1 MSTPPSKTAIGVLAT
16 ALVTVL
22 LLGWS
27 STVLHGQGSTS
38 SLAGV
43 VRDQQ
48 NLVVPAAS
56 VRLTGVENTFSRTV
70 TTSADG
76 GFEFPGLLAGEYK
89 MTVELAGFGREAF
102 QVPIAVNQRVRLDVV
117 LKPEG
122 LAQQVEVA
130 TTMPLLHV
138 SDATV
143 GEVIDQRQVAE
154 LPLNGRQFLELALLV
169 PGAHT
174 SHGAQMGDMSPLY
187 WRPGQNSAITIS
199 GGRPNSNVY
208 LLDGTV
214 NTDPTFNTFVIS
226 LPPDTIREFQI
237 QTGTYTAELGGAGTG
252 QINVVTKSGTL
263 NYHGSLY
270 EYLRNSKFDSP
281 EFTNPDELPP
291 FSQNQ
296 FGGTLGGPAGRGF
309 FFFGSYEGLRTT
321 QHMSNIM
328 FVPDMAVRTGDFS
341 GMAPIYDPLTNRPN
355 PSFNPALPINAANP
369 QFIRDQFPGNQI
381 PANRINSV
389 AQQVLQQYVVEPNRD
404 DPTDNYLDTRAHQFS
419 NNVYNV
425 RGDRSWGNGTSVFAR
440 YSLSDETGFTP
451 QNLPGFGAYHDN
463 RVHNLTATV
472 LHPSGSR
479 MLSETRFGFVRMR
492 LHRYGES
499 ANGKDIISELGIPG
513 VGFGGPDAYGLP
525 LFDIQ
530 GYDPIGDSLL
540 CTPCQY
546 WNNNFQ
552 IGERITWSSGA
563 HSIKFGGDARKF
575 NWDMLGFFQNR
586 GYFQFTSPITSRTSL
601 ADGSGNALASYL
613 LGMPALAQRQAG
625 TPSMKMRQW
634 TYDLFVQDDW
644 RVTRALTINA
654 GVRYELQTPLHDISK
669 ILTNLD
675 FSGGAP
681 VAFVG
686 GQNGY
691 PKGLVYTD
699 KNNVAPRIGFAW
711 APGEAKNVFRAGAG
725 IFFSYPDMNLWC
737 NQVHNVPLVFPEIQV
752 NNAANPTITTFG
764 FPPPVLGRTLVSF
777 TAIDTHLQIPRIDQA
792 SASYERQLST
802 NTMIQVGY
810 LGAWGSS
817 LDRSRLVN
825 NAQPGP
831 GGVQPRR
838 PYQTISFVPGTELG
852 PLPPGVTVASTTFP
866 VGPINLL
873 ESSGRSRYNS
883 VWVMTKRNFSRGL
896 SYIASYTYS
905 NSLTDSPTFRS
916 PANEAE
922 VPQNS
927 YDPGAD
933 WGPSG
938 CDIRHRFVSSVIY
951 KLAYDT
957 SGGTTTGQKVV
968 RGIFGGWQVSL
979 IYQWQ
984 SGFPFT
990 VSVFGDTANAGTLLN
1005 VNPIRANV
1013 VRGVSPTLDHPTADM
1028 WFNTAAF
1035 TTPAPFTFGTATR
1048 NSVWGPGLKKADL
1061 ALDREFR
1068 AVKAAA
1074 FHFRLEA
1081 FNVFN
1086 TVNYGT
1092 PNRFVN
1098 TPQFGSITDAATS
1111 ARQIQFVFRAMF

>member
-1 MSTPPSKTAIGVLAT
+1 MPKLAARLLP
-16 ALVTVL
+16 ALVFMCL
-22 LLGWS
+22 LPAFA
-27 STVLHGQGSTS
+27 HGQGSTA

-43 VRDQQ
+43 VRDEQ
-48 NLVVPAAS
+48 NLIVPGARVTMA
-56 VRLTGVENTFSRTV
+56 GVENTFTRTV
-70 TTSADG
+70 TTDTNGA
-76 GFEFPGLLAGEYK
+76 FEFAGLLSGEYK
-89 MTVELAGFGREAF
+89 MTVELTGFRREEMH
-102 QVPIAVNQRVRLDVV
+102 VPIAVNQRVRLDVT
-117 LKPEG
+117 LKAGG
-122 LAQQVEVA
+122 LAQQVEV
-130 TTMPLLHV
+130 TTTVPLLHV

-143 GEVIDQRQVAE
+143 GEVIDQRQVSE

-174 SHGAQMGDMSPLY
+174 SHGAQMGDMNPLY

-226 LPPDTIREFQI
+226 PPPDSIREFQI

-252 QINVVTKSGTL
+252 QINVVTKSGTSRMR
-263 NYHGSLY
+263 GSIY

-296 FGGTLGGPAGRGF
+296 FGGTLGGPAGKGF
-309 FFFGSYEGLRTT
+309 FFFAGYEGLRTT

-328 FVPDMAVRTGDFS
+328 FVPDAAIRTGDFS
-341 GMAPIYDPLTNRPN
+341 AYGPIYDPLTNRAN
-355 PSFNPALPINAANP
+355 PAFNPGLPVSPANP

-389 AQQVLQQYVVEPNRD
+389 SRDVLAKYVVQPNRD
-404 DPTDNYLDTRAHQFS
+404 DPTDNYLDTRAHRFQ
-419 NNVYNV
+419 NDGYNL
-425 RGDRSWGNGTSVFAR
+425 RLDRSWGNGTSLFTR

-463 RVHNLTATV
+463 RVHNLTVT
-472 LHPSGSR
+472 LLRPTSNR
-479 MLSETRFGFVRMR
+479 LLTETRFGFARMR
-492 LHRYGES
+492 MHRYGES
-499 ANGKDIISELGIPG
+499 ANGTNHIGELGIPG
-513 VGFGGPDAYGLP
+513 VGFGGEDAYGLP

-552 IGERITWSSGA
+552 VGERVTWSTGG

-586 GYFQFTSPITSRTSL
+586 GYYQFTNPITSRTSL
-601 ADGSGNALASYL
+601 LDGTGNAFASFL
-613 LGMPALAQRQAG
+613 LGTPALSQRQAG
-625 TPSMKMRQW
+625 TPSMVMRQM
-634 TYDLFVQDDW
+634 TYAMFLQDDW
-644 RVTRALTINA
+644 RVTSALTINA
-654 GVRYELQTPLHDISK
+654 GLRYEIQTPLHDISK

-675 FSGGAP
+675 FSKGAP
-681 VAFVG
+681 IAFVG

-691 PKGLVYTD
+691 PEGLVSID
-699 KNNVAPRIGFAW
+699 KNNLAPRIGLAW
-711 APGEAKNVFRAGAG
+711 APGEHKHVIRAGSG
-725 IFFSYPDMNLWC
+725 IFYSYPDMNLWC
-737 NQVHNVPLVFPEIQV
+737 NQVHNVPLVFPEIRV
-752 NNAANPTITTFG
+752 NNAATPAVGFG
-764 FPPPVLGRTLVSF
+764 FAPPVLCQKLTGF
-777 TAIDTHLQIPRIDQA
+777 TAIDTHLQIPRIIQT
-792 SASYERQLST
+792 SVSYERELTATS
-802 NTMIQVGY
+802 MIQVGY
-810 LGAWGSS
+810 LGAWGSN

-838 PYQTISFVPGTELG
+838 PIQTISFAPGTDLG
-852 PLPPGVTVASTTFP
+852 ELPPGVTVANTTFP

-873 ESSGRSRYNS
+873 ESTGTSQYNS
-883 VWVMTKRNFSRGL
+883 AWILTRRNFSRGL
-896 SYIASYTYS
+896 SYLASYTYS
-905 NSLTDSPTFRS
+905 QSFTDSPTFRS
-916 PANEAE
+916 PNAESE

-927 YDPGAD
+927 FDPRAD
-933 WGPSG
+933 WGPAG

-951 KLAYDT
+951 KIPYSAT
-957 SGGTTTGQKVV
+957 GGVSTGDKIL
-968 RGIFGGWQVSL
+968 RGIFGGWQASL

-990 VSVFGDTANAGTLLN
+990 VSVFGDSANAGSLLN

-1013 VRGVSPTLDHPTADM
+1013 VPGVSTDVDDPNADM
-1028 WFNTAAF
+1028 WFNTDAF
-1035 TTPAPFTFGTATR
+1035 VTPPPFTFGTATR
-1048 NSVWGPGLKKADL
+1048 NSLWGPGLKKADL
-1061 ALDREFR
+1061 ALDREIPLSTALR
-1068 AVKAAA
+1068 

-1081 FNVFN
+1081 FNLFN

-1098 TPQFGSITDAATS
+1098 TPQFGTITEAATP
-1111 ARQIQFVFRAMF
+1111 ARQIQFVFRATF